1 MKKLLFV
8 SIVLMLFVV
17 QAKAQKFLD
26 VYQDGTV
33 TTSIAT
39 SSIDSIGITGNNASN
54 RKVNFYRDGTI
65 VNSYLTSSVDS
76 IKVFRSEEEP
86 LVYMGIV
93 GFNQKVYVK
102 PIDVL
107 ASSTSSKFTNYVN
120 NLQYADGT
128 LLYYAVDY
136 AIDMLKTKVF
146 DTPLTSVNLITFT
159 DGLDQGS
166 LMVNSN
172 YSTDEEYLNALSNK
186 INTTKVKGL
195 PLTAYSIGLRGS
207 DVTNYTLFQNNLNKL
222 ASSPDKAF
230 EASSMNAVSTR
241 LNEISDQ
248 IISISNKQT
257 ISLKIPGQSNGTLI
271 RFTFDGNSPEYS
283 NLYIEGTFN
292 LSNRSLNNVT
302 YHGIKSTS
310 GVFVQG
316 TQDGIFVTFTFTG
329 LQREDGNG
337 LIPTSYIREYY
348 KSAGASDWQQNSEF
362 SPANNT
368 QTTVTHSGAAIVL
381 ALDCSSSLGSQFSN
395 MKSYA
400 RDFISRVAGNTAP
413 YSVDAP
419 KNVTAVIPDDNFIV
433 RLSWNDVKHAEGY
446 IVYRNDN
453 PNSGFQKIAEG
464 ITSTTWVDPSP
475 LSGYNYYRVYAYG
488 HGLTSAA
495 SNTVSINYALAAPKN
510 VKALVKESDYT
521 IDISWDA
528 VTHAESYDVYRSSS
542 SSSGFTKVASGI
554 TTTTWNDATPLAGS
568 NYYRVYAV
576 GHGLTSPVSNTTT
589 VINYKLD
596 APQNVTAS
604 IQDEDFTILVSW
616 DAVSHAESYEVYRS
630 SSSSSG
636 FTKVASGI
644 TTTHWNDA
652 TPLAGSNYYRVYAVG
667 HGLTSPAS
675 SRTTV
680 INYALEAPQNVTA
693 SIQDEDFT
701 ILVSWDAVSH
711 AESYDVYRSSNSS
724 SGFTKVAEG
733 VTSTTWDDATPL
745 AGNNYYRVYA
755 VGHGLTSPAS
765 NTTPS
770 VNYALEAPQNV
781 VATYDENMGV
791 ITVFWNPVP
800 HAETYDV
807 YKDGT
812 LFAEDVSTTSV
823 TDNTPGLGNKSYY
836 VKAKRQNLESESSNT
851 ANIFIHASDVTKV
864 TVNGVD
870 IFMVKVSGGTFQMG
884 ATSEQGSDAYSNE
897 KPVHQV
903 TLSDYYI
910 GETEVT
916 QELWQ
921 AVMGSNPSYF
931 NTSNQ
936 LPVERVSWTDCQT
949 FITKLNQLTG
959 KQFRLP
965 TEAEWEYAARGGN
978 KSNGYKYSGSNDIG
992 VVAWYDENKGWM
1004 THNVRTKAPNELGI
1018 YDMSG
1023 NVWEQCQDW
1032 YGSYSSSAQTNPTG
1046 PSSGSRR
1053 VFRGGYWEGGA
1064 TLCRVSF
1071 RSDNLGAD
1079 THFSVGLRLALS
1091 ASQ

>member
-39 SSIDSIGITGNNASN
+39 SSIDSIGITGNNTSN

-76 IKVFRSEEEP
+76 IKVFRLEEEP

-107 ASSTSSKFTNYVN
+107 ASSTSSQFTNYVN

-136 AIDMLKTKVF
+136 AIDMLKTKAF

-172 YSTDEEYLNALSNK
+172 YSTDEEYLNALSNT

-230 EASSMNAVSTR
+230 EASSMSAVSTR

-400 RDFISRVAGNTAP
+400 RDFISRVAGNAAP

-495 SNTVSINYALAAPKN
+495 SNTVSVNYALAAPKN
-510 VKALVKESDYT
+510 VKALVKEFDYT
-521 IDISWDA
+521 INITWDA
-528 VTHAESYDVYRSSS
+528 VKHAESYDVYRSSS

-554 TTTTWNDATPLAGS
+554 TATTWN
-568 NYYRVYAV
+568 
-576 GHGLTSPVSNTTT
+576 
-589 VINYKLD
+589 
-596 APQNVTAS
+596 
-604 IQDEDFTILVSW
+604 
-616 DAVSHAESYEVYRS
+616 
-630 SSSSSG
+630 
-636 FTKVASGI
+636 
-644 TTTHWNDA
+644 
-652 TPLAGSNYYRVYAVG
+652 
-667 HGLTSPAS
+667 
-675 SRTTV
+675 
-680 INYALEAPQNVTA
+680 
-693 SIQDEDFT
+693 
-701 ILVSWDAVSH
+701 
-711 AESYDVYRSSNSS
+711 
-724 SGFTKVAEG
+724 
-733 VTSTTWDDATPL
+733 DATPL

-765 NTTPS
+765 NTTT
-770 VNYALEAPQNV
+770 VINYALEAPQNV
-781 VATYDENMGV
+781 TASIQEDDFTIVVSWDAV
-791 ITVFWNPVP
+791 S
-800 HAETYDV
+800 HAEGYDV
-807 YKDGT
+807 YRSGSSSAGTFECVAEGIVTTNWKDVTPLPGNNYYRVYAT
-812 LFAEDVSTTSV
+812 GHGLKSIASNTTPVVKYVLQPPTNVTSSIPDDDFVIRLSWNAVKHAENYTIYRSNTSSNGFVMVADGINSTTWDDESPFAGINYYQIYAVGHGLTSPASSTVYTNYTLDAPTNVVAAYDKNTKTITVSWNSV
-823 TDNTPGLGNKSYY
+823 VHAECYDVYRNEVLLAENLTTNLYEDNSPQMLSFYY
-836 VKAKRQNLESESSNT
+836 VRAKRGGIESEKSVSVSVNGDG
-851 ANIFIHASDVTKV
+851 AIN
-864 TVNGVD
+864 VNGVEFNM
-870 IFMVKVSGGTFQMG
+870 IFVEGGTFQMG
-884 ATSEQGSDAYSNE
+884 ATSEQGSDAHNNE

-921 AVMGSNPSYF
+921 AVMGSNPSGF
-931 NTSNQ
+931 KTSNQ
-936 LPVERVSWTDCQT
+936 LPVESVSWYDCQT
-949 FITKLNQLTG
+949 FISKLNQLTG

-965 TEAEWEYAARGGN
+965 TEAEWEYAARGGS
-978 KSNGYKYSGSNDIG
+978 KSKGYKYSGSNDIEE
-992 VVAWYDENKGWM
+992 VAWHFDNSSSK
-1004 THNVRTKAPNELGI
+1004 THIVGTKSPNELGI
-1018 YDMSG
+1018 FDMSG
-1023 NVWEQCQDW
+1023 NVWEWCQDW
-1032 YGSYSSSAQTNPTG
+1032 YGTYSGSAQTNPTG
-1046 PSSGSRR
+1046 PSSGSYRMT
-1053 VFRGGYWEGGA
+1053 RGGSWGYDAGC
-1064 TLCRVSF
+1064 CRVSI
-1071 RSDNLGAD
+1071 RNYTGPSYPDYYL
-1079 THFSVGLRLALS
+1079 GLRLAL
-1091 ASQ
+1091 

>member
-616 DAVSHAESYEVYRS
+616 DAVSHAESY
-630 SSSSSG
+630 
-636 FTKVASGI
+636 
-644 TTTHWNDA
+644 
-652 TPLAGSNYYRVYAVG
+652 
-667 HGLTSPAS
+667 
-675 SRTTV
+675 
-680 INYALEAPQNVTA
+680 
-693 SIQDEDFT
+693 
-701 ILVSWDAVSH
+701 
-711 AESYDVYRSSNSS
+711 DVYRSSNSS

>member
-1 MKKLLFV
+1 MKKLFFISFALILLAMHV
-8 SIVLMLFVV
+8 R
-17 QAKAQKFLD
+17 AQKYFD
-26 VYQDGTV
+26 VYQNGEV
-33 TTSIAT
+33 KSSIA
-39 SSIDSIGITGNNASN
+39 SSSLDSIGLTGVTSQD
-54 RKVNFYRDGTI
+54 RKVNFYRDGN
-65 VNSYLTSSVDS
+65 VMYSYLVSSVDS
-76 IKVFRSEEEP
+76 IKIFRTDEEQ
-86 LVYMGIV
+86 LVYMGLL
-93 GFNQKVYVK
+93 GFNQKLYEK

-107 ASSTSSKFTNYVN
+107 STSTAGQYTSFVN
-120 NLQYADGT
+120 NLQYKDGT
-128 LLYYAVDY
+128 ILYYAVDH
-136 AIDMLKTKVF
+136 ALDMLTSKNF
-146 DTPLTSVNLITFT
+146 ETPLTSVNLVTFT

-166 LMVNSN
+166 LMMNSN
-172 YSTDEEYLNALSNK
+172 YSTDEDYLDAMSDK
-186 INTTKVKGL
+186 IQATVVKGL

-207 DVTNYTLFQNNLNKL
+207 DVSNYALFQNNLNKL

-230 EASSMNAVSTR
+230 EASSMSAVSTR

-400 RDFISRVAGNTAP
+400 RDFISRVAGNAAP

-453 PNSGFQKIAEG
+453 PNSSFQKIAEG

-475 LSGYNYYRVYAYG
+475 LSGYNYYRIYAYG

-554 TTTTWNDATPLAGS
+554 TSTFWNDATPLAGNNYYRVYALGHGLTS
-568 NYYRVYAV
+568 PASNTTTVINYALEAPKNVTAVIPDDAFVIRVSWDAVSHAGSYNVYRSKNSSSGFVMVAEGVSSTTWNDVTPFAGNNYYRVYAV
-576 GHGLTSPVSNTTT
+576 GHGLTSPASNTTT
-589 VINYKLD
+589 VVNYALE
-596 APQNVTAS
+596 APQKVTAT
-604 IQDEDFTILVSW
+604 IQEEDFTINVSW

-636 FTKVASGI
+636 YIKVASGI
-644 TTTHWNDA
+644 TATTWNDA
-652 TPLAGSNYYRVYAVG
+652 TPLVGNNYYRVYAVG
-667 HGLTSPAS
+667 NGLTSPAS
-675 SRTTV
+675 NTTTV
-680 INYALEAPQNVTA
+680 INYALEAPQ
-693 SIQDEDFT
+693 D
-701 ILVSWDAVSH
+701 
-711 AESYDVYRSSNSS
+711 
-724 SGFTKVAEG
+724 
-733 VTSTTWDDATPL
+733 
-745 AGNNYYRVYA
+745 
-755 VGHGLTSPAS
+755 
-765 NTTPS
+765 
-770 VNYALEAPQNV
+770 V

-916 QELWQ
+916 QELWR

-1053 VFRGGYWEGGA
+1053 VFRGGCWEDGA
-1064 TLCRVSF
+1064 RICRVSF